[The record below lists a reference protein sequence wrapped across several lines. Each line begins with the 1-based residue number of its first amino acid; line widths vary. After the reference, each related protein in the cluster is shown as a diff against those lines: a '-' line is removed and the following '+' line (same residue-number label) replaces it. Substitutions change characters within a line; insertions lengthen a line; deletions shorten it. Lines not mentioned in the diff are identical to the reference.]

1 MDNASKLQLIFQ
13 VLSDANRIQI
23 IRFISDQQYSVSKI
37 VEALNLSQ
45 PLISHHLRILRENQ
59 ILVAERKGP
68 FVYYRLKEQRL
79 LSTLEQ
85 LNEIFSDECDSI
97 NSGVCSFRF
106 KQGK

>member
-1 MDNASKLQLIFQ
+1 MDNAGKLQLIFQ
-13 VLSDANRIQI
+13 VLSDVNRIQI

-68 FVYYRLKEQRL
+68 FVYYRLKEPRL

-85 LNEIFSDECDSI
+85 LIKIFSDECDSI
-97 NSGVCSFRF
+97 NSGVCSSRL
-106 KQGK
+106 KQEK